1 MNLTDKDRI
10 VSDDT
15 DFSLLGCQISHPNFC
30 NVTNTV
36 TTTEDAS
43 DLSSGSAFLARRH
56 QWLTSLM
63 LHCNAIHLCSV
74 LLAAH
79 SPPRRP
85 GPPSDE
91 KALGDAT

>member
-15 DFSLLGCQISHPNFC
+15 DLSLLGCQISHPNFC

-43 DLSSGSAFLARRH
+43 DFMQRLEVLAVH
-56 QWLTSLM
+56 HEIVIGPLGV
-63 LHCNAIHLCSV
+63 ICSY
-74 LLAAH
+74 AA
-79 SPPRRP
+79 S
-85 GPPSDE
+85 E
-91 KALGDAT
+91 AC